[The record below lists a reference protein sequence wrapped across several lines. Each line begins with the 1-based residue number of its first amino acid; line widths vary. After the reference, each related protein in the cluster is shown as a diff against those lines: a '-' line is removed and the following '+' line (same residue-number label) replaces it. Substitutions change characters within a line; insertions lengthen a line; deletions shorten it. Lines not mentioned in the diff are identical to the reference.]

1 MESTGLASFTSSNKL
16 VKKKRRKYNPSALM
30 ILLSSSLC
38 YVIKWLA
45 VLDVKNI
52 RLKKLPIQ
60 HHNQSTGTARY
71 VPLLRQTILHHN
83 QSTGTAMFH
92 Y

>member
-1 MESTGLASFTSSNKL
+1 
-16 VKKKRRKYNPSALM
+16 M

-92 Y
+92 YWGKLLPWKFFGWWN